1 MSKISV
7 IYLTK
12 NKYGID
18 ILKDNLKRQTFQD
31 FEVIIGDELDRKIMG
46 YKCFKP
52 KPPREGCVWNL
63 NSAYN
68 EAIDMVSGKLT
79 VFLQDYI
86 WIPDDSFKRM
96 WNWYRIYK
104 EDAAV
109 CTGGTSGKRP
119 TFKEYR
125 EGCLKPFDLKEDLKS
140 GLEEI
145 NWNGYEINF
154 AMFPSKRLK
163 EIKFEEDMDKW
174 YSGDCWILAYKALKH
189 GMKLFIDHDI
199 RKIGFPEYF
208 KKSENW
214 ERDHFN
220 KWDTN
225 VILKTL
231 FYEKKLYQE

>member
-18 ILKDNLKRQTFQD
+18 ILKDNLKRQTLQD
-31 FEVIIGDELDRKIMG
+31 YEVILADELDRKVKG
-46 YKCFKP
+46 WKCFKP
-52 KPPREGCVWNL
+52 KPPKKGCVWNL

-86 WIPDDSFKRM
+86 WIPDDSFEKL
-96 WNWYRIYK
+96 WHWYIIYK

-109 CTGGTSGKRP
+109 CTGGTSGTRP

-125 EGCLKPFDLKEDLKS
+125 ASCLKPYNLKEDLKT
-140 GLEEI
+140 GIEEVGY
-145 NWNGYEINF
+145 NGYEINF

-163 EIKFEEDMDKW
+163 EIRFEEGMDRW
-174 YSGDCWILAYKALKH
+174 YSGDCWILAYKAIKE
-189 GMKLFIDHDI
+189 GMKFFIDYDI
-199 RKIGFPEYF
+199 RKIGFPDYFGKPEY
-208 KKSENW
+208 W

-225 VILKTL
+225 IILKML
-231 FYEKKLYQE
+231 FDEKKLYKK